1 MFVTD
6 NLKEKNK
13 FVKKGRDK
21 KKGKM
26 KKRQTDGQTDRERQ
40 TDMQGGVRSG
50 EEGRK
55 AIKKKI

>member
-1 MFVTD
+1 
-6 NLKEKNK
+6 
-13 FVKKGRDK
+13 
-21 KKGKM
+21 M